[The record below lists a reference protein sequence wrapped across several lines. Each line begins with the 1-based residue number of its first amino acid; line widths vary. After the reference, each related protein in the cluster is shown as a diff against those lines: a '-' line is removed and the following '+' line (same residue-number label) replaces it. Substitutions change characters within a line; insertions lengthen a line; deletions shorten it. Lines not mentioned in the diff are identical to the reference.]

1 MSFIG
6 EEIKISRISKFRISI
21 VILEKKTKVS
31 MVFSRKVIKYLSC
44 IPTKM
49 LMEVVIKDSG
59 A

>member
-6 EEIKISRISKFRISI
+6 EEIEISRISKFRISI

-31 MVFSRKVIKYLSC
+31 MVFLKVIKYLSC